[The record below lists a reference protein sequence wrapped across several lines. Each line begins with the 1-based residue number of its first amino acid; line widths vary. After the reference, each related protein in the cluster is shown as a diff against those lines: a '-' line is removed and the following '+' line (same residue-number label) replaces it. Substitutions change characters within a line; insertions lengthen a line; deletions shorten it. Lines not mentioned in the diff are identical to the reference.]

1 MAVFVYS
8 SYWRTWSR
16 LLLENMDRSGIC
28 VELNMTGHNGTWDR
42 VPLEVIRK
50 HCTARDNKDLI
61 TRSLPREIETA
72 FCNHLG
78 SALFHRMTTY
88 DYLPEIDWQ
97 KYNQHCNGGAEFNK
111 IKREFED

>member
-16 LLLENMDRSGIC
+16 LLLENMDRSGTC

-42 VPLEVIRK
+42 VPQEIIRR

-61 TRSLPREIETA
+61 TRTLPAAVEAA
-72 FCNHLG
+72 FKNTLG
-78 SALFHRMTTY
+78 TQLFEHMTTY

-97 KYNQHCNGGAEFNK
+97 KYHQHCNGGAEFNR
-111 IKREFED
+111 IKRKFEE